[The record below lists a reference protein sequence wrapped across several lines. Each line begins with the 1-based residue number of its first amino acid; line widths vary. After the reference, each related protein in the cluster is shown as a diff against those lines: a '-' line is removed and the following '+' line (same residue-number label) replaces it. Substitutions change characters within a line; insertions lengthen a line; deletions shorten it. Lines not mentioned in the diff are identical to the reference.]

1 MTDDMSLNNPLH
13 RHKQFLVSFC
23 IGLVVF
29 AAVFPLLGSL
39 PVSTRLAYSILIAAD
54 AFFVVFIALAIAKM
68 PLLSGRYLSKNARET
83 DLPVMGIFAIT
94 LGIVFIAVILLFLLI
109 NHKDRDPV
117 ELGFAM
123 LSLPLGWFTIHA
135 MAALHYAHVYWMDGD
150 AIDAETKKKMPVGG
164 LDFPGS
170 KRPDGWDFLYFA
182 TVIGMTAQTADT
194 AITTSHM
201 RRVVLVHSILSFFFN
216 TVILAAVVNLAVS
229 LGSPPS
235 VPVINP

>member
-1 MTDDMSLNNPLH
+1 MADTSPNNPLQ
-13 RHKQFLVSFC
+13 RHKQFFVSLAV
-23 IGLVVF
+23 GLVVF
-29 AAVFPLLGSL
+29 AAVLPLIGAL
-39 PVSTRLAYSILIAAD
+39 PVSTRLAYSISIAAD
-54 AFFVVFIALAIAKM
+54 SFFVVFIALVIAKM
-68 PLLSGRYLSKNARET
+68 PLLSGRYLSKNAREL
-83 DLPVMGIFAIT
+83 DLPVLGIFAIT
-94 LGIVFIAVILLFLLI
+94 LGIVAMAIVLLFLLI
-109 NHKDRDPV
+109 NHKDRDPI

-123 LSLPLGWFTIHA
+123 LSIPLGWFTIHA

-150 AIDAETKKKMPVGG
+150 AIDAETKKKIPVGG

-216 TVILAAVVNLAVS
+216 AVIVAAVVNLAVS
-229 LGSPPS
+229 LG
-235 VPVINP
+235 N

>member
-1 MTDDMSLNNPLH
+1 M
-13 RHKQFLVSFC
+13 
-23 IGLVVF
+23 VVF
-29 AAVFPLLGSL
+29 AAVLPLIGSL
-39 PVSTRLAYSILIAAD
+39 PVSTRLAYSISIAAD
-54 AFFVVFIALAIAKM
+54 SFFVVFIALVIAKM
-68 PLLSGRYLSKNARET
+68 PLLSGRYLSKNAREL
-83 DLPVMGIFAIT
+83 DLPVLGIFAIT
-94 LGIVFIAVILLFLLI
+94 LGIVAMAIVLLFLLI
-109 NHKDRDPV
+109 NHKDRDPI

-123 LSLPLGWFTIHA
+123 LSIPLGWFTIHA

-150 AIDAETKKKMPVGG
+150 AIDAETKKKIPVGG

-216 TVILAAVVNLAVS
+216 AVIVAAVVNLAVS
-229 LGSPPS
+229 LG
-235 VPVINP
+235 N

>member
-1 MTDDMSLNNPLH
+1 MADISPNNPLQ
-13 RHKQFLVSFC
+13 RHKQFFVSLAV
-23 IGLVVF
+23 GLVVF
-29 AAVFPLLGSL
+29 AAVLPLIGSL
-39 PVSTRLAYSILIAAD
+39 PVSTRLAYSISIAAD
-54 AFFVVFIALAIAKM
+54 SFFVVFIALVIAKM
-68 PLLSGRYLSKNARET
+68 PLLSGRYLSKNAREL
-83 DLPVMGIFAIT
+83 DLPVLGIFAIT
-94 LGIVFIAVILLFLLI
+94 LGIVAMAIVLLFLLI
-109 NHKDRDPV
+109 NHKDRDPI

-123 LSLPLGWFTIHA
+123 LSIPLGWFTIHA

-150 AIDAETKKKMPVGG
+150 AIDAETKKKIPVGG

-216 TVILAAVVNLAVS
+216 AVIVAAVVNLAVS
-229 LGSPPS
+229 LG
-235 VPVINP
+235 N

>member
-1 MTDDMSLNNPLH
+1 MADTSPNNPLQ
-13 RHKQFLVSFC
+13 RHKQFFVSLAV
-23 IGLVVF
+23 GLVVF
-29 AAVFPLLGSL
+29 AAVLPLIGSL
-39 PVSTRLAYSILIAAD
+39 PLSTRLAYSISIAAD
-54 AFFVVFIALAIAKM
+54 AFFVVFIALVIAKM
-68 PLLSGRYLSKNARET
+68 PLLSGRYLSKNAREL
-83 DLPVMGIFAIT
+83 DLPVLGIFAIT
-94 LGIVFIAVILLFLLI
+94 LGIVAMAIVLLFLLI
-109 NHKDRDPV
+109 NHKDRDPI

-123 LSLPLGWFTIHA
+123 LSIPLGWFTIHA

-150 AIDAETKKKMPVGG
+150 AIDAETKKKIPVGG

-216 TVILAAVVNLAVS
+216 AVIVAAVVNLAVS
-229 LGSPPS
+229 LG
-235 VPVINP
+235 N